1 MISEGSC
8 DTEDWSNDAEDSVK
22 LQFIIYL
29 HRKCYFKIEKYFPFV
44 LQFLLHFYLINAAL
58 VSIRLFFQKQ
68 YLIEPKL

>member
-44 LQFLLHFYLINAAL
+44 LQFLLHLYLINAAL
-58 VSIRLFFQKQ
+58 VSIRLFFQ
-68 YLIEPKL
+68 